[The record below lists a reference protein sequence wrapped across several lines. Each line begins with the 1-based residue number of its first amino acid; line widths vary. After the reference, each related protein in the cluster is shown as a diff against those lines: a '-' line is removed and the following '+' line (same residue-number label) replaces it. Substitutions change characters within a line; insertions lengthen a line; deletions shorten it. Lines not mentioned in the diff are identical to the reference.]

1 MAAATWHVSQWFNAQ
16 NASAASGPP
25 SLENLRG
32 RVILLHAFQML
43 CPGCVSHG
51 IPQAEKVH
59 RRFGSDDFSVIGL
72 HTVFEHHDAMRP
84 VSLEAFLHEYKV
96 THPVGVDIAIPGTPI
111 PATMQAYGMRGTPTT
126 ILIDRE
132 GNIRAHRMGAMDD
145 LELGLLIGVLLSE

>member
-1 MAAATWHVSQWFNAQ
+1 MSTQSPVPAAEWHVSQWFNAT
-16 NASAASGPP
+16 AAP
-25 SLENLRG
+25 SLADLRG
-32 RVILLHAFQML
+32 RVIYLHAFQIL

-59 RRFGSDDFSVIGL
+59 RRLGSDDLVVIGL

-96 THPVGVDIAIPGTPI
+96 THPVGVDIAVPGTPI
-111 PATMQAYGMRGTPTT
+111 PATMQAYGMRGTPST

-132 GNIRAHRMGAMDD
+132 GMIRAHRMGGVDD
-145 LELGLLIGVLLSE
+145 LELGFLLGVLLSE